1 MTQAAIAA
9 VGVVKRF
16 SGVQALRGVSLRVR
30 PGEVMA
36 LLGANGAGKS
46 TLIGILSGAVAP
58 DEGHVEVGGRILP
71 AGDVLA
77 AKRAGVSVV
86 HQELMLFPDRSVLEN
101 VAAAALPQHRSGLLD
116 ARRRRDGVVAVLA
129 RLGLAVPP
137 DRRVSELPLGQRQLV
152 EIGRAL
158 FAGGR
163 VLILDEPT
171 SALSQ
176 PETAALLAVIRSLA
190 AQGTAVVFVS
200 HRLDEAMR
208 IADTLTVL
216 RDGRVAGSWPRGA
229 IDIGGIT
236 RAMVGEVATTDVSL
250 PTAAGTPVV
259 TLRAVRRAGLGPLS
273 LTLRAGEIT
282 GLVGLEGSGTDMLLR
297 VLGGA
302 ARAQGGIAVHG
313 RPVRL
318 RHPADALR
326 AGLVYMPPDRKLEGL
341 WLDRSPIWNIATA
354 PVGHS
359 SAWGWPG
366 WGRLR
371 KLACERMAQAGIRLT
386 ALDGPVQR
394 LSGGNQ
400 QRVLF
405 ARSLEQAPA
414 VLLLSDPTRG
424 VDVRAKAQ
432 IHALIAALAADGIA
446 VCLTCSGI
454 DEVLAVAHRVVCMR
468 EGRIVTEGPRSVFD
482 EAKALAVVSSTAMA
496 TRGGPEQHA
505 TAVTPLPDVGP
516 VSDRPATGA

>member
-1 MTQAAIAA
+1 MMQDAIAA
-9 VGVVKRF
+9 HGVGKRF
-16 SGVQALRGVSLRVR
+16 GGVQALRDVSLRVR
-30 PGEVMA
+30 AGEVVA

-58 DEGHVEVGGRILP
+58 DEGHVEVAGSVLP

-77 AKRAGVSVV
+77 ARRAGVCVV
-86 HQELMLFPDRSVLEN
+86 HQELMLFPDRSVAEN
-101 VAAAALPQHRSGLLD
+101 VTAAALPLHRSGLLD
-116 ARRRRDGVVAVLA
+116 TRRRRDGAAAVLA

-137 DRRVSELPLGQRQLV
+137 DRRVGDLPLGQRQLV

-158 FAGGR
+158 FADGR

-200 HRLDEAMR
+200 HRLDEAAS

-229 IDIGGIT
+229 IDVAGIT
-236 RAMVGEVATTDVSL
+236 RAMVGDVTEA
-250 PTAAGTPVV
+250 PAPAAAAAGAPVV
-259 TLRAVRRAGLGPLS
+259 ALRDVRRPGLGPVT
-273 LTLRAGEIT
+273 LTLHAGEVT
-282 GLVGLEGSGTDMLLR
+282 GLVGLEGSGTDILLR

-341 WLDRSPIWNIATA
+341 WLERSPVWNIATA
-354 PVGHS
+354 PLRR
-359 SAWGWPG
+359 SAAWRWPG
-366 WGRLR
+366 WGWLR
-371 KLACERMAQAGIRLT
+371 NLARARMAQAGIRLT
-386 ALDGPVQR
+386 AADAPVQR

-432 IHALIAALAADGIA
+432 IHALIAGLAAEGMA

-454 DEVLAVAHRVVCMR
+454 DEVLAVAQRVICMR
-468 EGRIVTEGPRSVFD
+468 EGRIVADGTRQIFD
-482 EAKALAVVSSTAMA
+482 QATALALVSSAAMVPA
-496 TRGGPEQHA
+496 DGSVHF
-505 TAVTPLPDVGP
+505 
-516 VSDRPATGA
+516 PATPQSA